1 MPDNEISKSFA
12 NLLILIYVPYCVF
25 NFYFLVQKLLQIPN
39 PKKTLHNL
47 QQLLGASASIEALG
61 IKWFHW
67 S

>member
-12 NLLILIYVPYCVF
+12 NLLIYVPYCVF

-47 QQLLGASASIEALG
+47 QQLLGASASIEAMTLNG
-61 IKWFHW
+61 FIW

>member
-12 NLLILIYVPYCVF
+12 NLLIYVPYCVF
-25 NFYFLVQKLLQIPN
+25 NFLVQKLQIPN

>member
-1 MPDNEISKSFA
+1 MADNEISKYFA
-12 NLLILIYVPYCVF
+12 NLLIYVPYCVF
-25 NFYFLVQKLLQIPN
+25 NFYILVQKLQIPN